1 MSRLLILAVILAVT
15 CAMEF
20 NYNYKPGMWRHLAK
34 KHLHHHLERRQASP
48 NCVRALKEYQNPY
61 FQGCLAV
68 LGKFSSDDITND
80 DLDGYCTN
88 RCNSEIISVSNDL
101 SLYCD
106 GGGSPPD
113 NHEIDILRFL
123 CLRNVNDDYC
133 QIALE
138 KLANDKSAPDF
149 SKCDTSAFP
158 CTDACKAVIRYI
170 NYKLGCCFA
179 SAVQYS
185 ILHFNDTIGFFE
197 KCGSE
202 YIPPC

>member
-48 NCVRALKEYQNPY
+48 NCERALEEYETPY

-68 LGKFSSDDITND
+68 LDKFSSDDITND

-106 GGGSPPD
+106 GGGVSKFSVFIT
-113 NHEIDILRFL
+113 NSLIRTLGITWCSKWVKSLGHILSRP
-123 CLRNVNDDYC
+123 NWVSSG
-133 QIALE
+133 E
-138 KLANDKSAPDF
+138 VAN
-149 SKCDTSAFP
+149 
-158 CTDACKAVIRYI
+158 
-170 NYKLGCCFA
+170 
-179 SAVQYS
+179 
-185 ILHFNDTIGFFE
+185 
-197 KCGSE
+197 
-202 YIPPC
+202 